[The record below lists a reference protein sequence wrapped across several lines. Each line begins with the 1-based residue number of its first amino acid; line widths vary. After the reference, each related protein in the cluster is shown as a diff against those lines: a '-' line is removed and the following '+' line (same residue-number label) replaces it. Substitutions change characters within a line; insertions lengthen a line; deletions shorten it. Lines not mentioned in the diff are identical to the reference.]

1 MRTGA
6 RVPITLVRG
15 EGTRVWDDAGHEYLD
30 FIAGI
35 STDNLGHAHPAM
47 LQAIREQSEQLI
59 HVSNIFYTV
68 PQIELAELLVEQ
80 SGLQQ
85 VFFCNSGAEANEGA
99 IKLVRKWGRQ
109 QRDGSFE
116 IITAQNAFHGRTLT
130 TVTATGNPAYM
141 DPFGPLPG
149 GFVYVPYDD
158 IDAMRAAVTDQ
169 TCAIML
175 ETVQGEGGVN
185 VPDPAYLPAVRALCD
200 ELNLLLVLDEIQT
213 GMGRTGK
220 LFGFQH
226 YDFQPDVMTLAKGL
240 GGGVPVAAILANA
253 RAAVFEPGDHG
264 TTFGGQPF
272 ATAVA
277 LAVTRTIVDEEIPA
291 QVAEKGERVQRRL
304 RALEDTQPAV
314 AGVRGQGL
322 LVALVLHEEIAADV
336 VTAARERGLLCNNV
350 RPNAVRLMPPLTVS
364 DDELDRAVEIL
375 EASLEAV
382 AASK

>member
-1 MRTGA
+1 MRTGV

-15 EGTRVWDDAGHEYLD
+15 EGTRVWDDAGNEYLD
-30 FIAGI
+30 FVAGI

-47 LQAIREQSEQLI
+47 LRAIREQSEQLI

-99 IKLVRKWGRQ
+99 IKLARKWGRQ

-226 YDFQPDVMTLAKGL
+226 YDFRPDVMTLAKGL

-336 VTAARERGLLCNNV
+336 VAAARERGLLCNNV